1 MRGRAS
7 SKQCDDDGENTF
19 DADAKIDDDD
29 ADATTWRSGT
39 EDDFEEEEEEED
51 DGPGERGYAGER
63 GRHRSEVS
71 RRTRG
76 GGSG

>member
-7 SKQCDDDGENTF
+7 SKPCDDDDGENTF
-19 DADAKIDDDD
+19 DED

-39 EDDFEEEEEEED
+39 EDDFEEEED

-76 GGSG
+76 SGSGGS

>member
-39 EDDFEEEEEEED
+39 EDDFEEEDD
-51 DGPGERGYAGER
+51 DGPGEQGYAGER